1 MRFKKKKKTLIGW
14 VYVIVAVA
22 AAGFFMRGVLLFGIK
37 KLNVLILPVQS
48 KIYTTTQ
55 GIRENFNTIIKYKDF
70 FYENR
75 ELKEKI
81 TSQEFKDEMIAAL
94 KAENERLRK
103 LVDLK
108 GEIGY
113 NTKVVKV
120 SFQHVQDTYESF
132 IIKAGKV
139 DGMEVNMPVL
149 SGRQLIGKIV
159 EVYENYSVVKMIT
172 GENSFVSALCD
183 NVIGIVSG
191 EREKDLYFR
200 PTSSLEE
207 EIQPGDEVFTSGIS
221 DVYPKGIYV
230 GKISEIISADN
241 KLEKRY
247 RVKIDTNIYDFQEA
261 IVIMG
266 DAGGV

>member
-159 EVYENYSVVKMIT
+159 
-172 GENSFVSALCD
+172 L
-183 NVIGIVSG
+183 
-191 EREKDLYFR
+191 
-200 PTSSLEE
+200 
-207 EIQPGDEVFTSGIS
+207 
-221 DVYPKGIYV
+221 
-230 GKISEIISADN
+230 
-241 KLEKRY
+241 
-247 RVKIDTNIYDFQEA
+247 
-261 IVIMG
+261 
-266 DAGGV
+266 